1 MVCVMQSMA
10 TLVLPAPVGAHTS
23 MFSLVLYAV
32 SHTTDWILNG
42 GWKIERKLLKR
53 SILNKSS

>member
-32 SHTTDWILNG
+32 SHTTDWILIG
-42 GWKIERKLLKR
+42 RWKFAINR
-53 SILNKSS
+53 